1 MVTHKTNPAPLV
13 PTGESGAKQMKT
25 EERNHHRTTVI
36 ELNDRQLETV
46 TGGGDKKSG
55 PTKTAATKQEYIT
68 FTMTEVFISS

>member
-1 MVTHKTNPAPLV
+1 
-13 PTGESGAKQMKT
+13 MKT